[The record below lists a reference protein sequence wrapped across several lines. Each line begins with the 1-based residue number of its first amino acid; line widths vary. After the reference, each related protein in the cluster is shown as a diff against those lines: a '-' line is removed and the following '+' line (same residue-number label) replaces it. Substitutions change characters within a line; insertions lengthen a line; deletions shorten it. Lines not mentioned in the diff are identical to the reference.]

1 MNPDDLILT
10 DDDLDQ
16 LLEAR
21 NPYLAQPARALELV
35 VRLAGGAAPR
45 HPAVSAL
52 EQLAGERMAALAARA
67 GAPAMPELAEGMR
80 ALIGAIGALVSFPS
94 LANRIVVGIGG
105 AFSAGK
111 SRFLNSLSGTDLL
124 PEDLGPCTVIPTY
137 LGHGATQAVALSAFG
152 QTVPMDADAL
162 AAISHAFSRHHQLGC
177 GTADGLSHLVRLL
190 MVSHEA
196 MPWKRLVFLDTPG
209 YNPPGRDGEQGDAEV
224 ARQQLAGADHL
235 VWLVSARNG
244 GLRADDI
251 AFLRAAGPRAPVFFV
266 LTQAD
271 LVSRSAIDVLLDAV
285 REAAARAGIPCAGAM
300 AWAAP
305 GGGIGGGYCGGHCGG
320 DDIRPWLDRIDADT
334 RYPGLRRRCLDLADR
349 WVLHCRRA
357 LAGQQA
363 MLTALNELQVLAGT
377 AGTGRHPELEAE
389 LRRLR
394 QVQSERHTLPAE
406 IDACRKDLAAAVSA
420 LLGPLVEDEAPGG
433 GDRLLLDCPRAG
445 FDAIPPAG
453 AAFPLRFVGARPDLK
468 HVLAVFLAGG
478 GELRI
483 PFSRI
488 RQCWGIDPLAVGG
501 HSELAAEL
509 VEASDTRLTF
519 AIYHY
524 NHH

>member
-16 LLEAR
+16 LIEER
-21 NPYLAQPARALELV
+21 NPYLAQPARALHLV

-52 EQLAGERMAALAARA
+52 EQLAEQRMAALAARA

-80 ALIGAIGALVSFPS
+80 ALIGAIGALVCFPS

-111 SRFLNSLSGTDLL
+111 SRFLNSLTGTDLL

-137 LGHGATQAVALSAFG
+137 LGHGTTQAVALTAFG
-152 QTVPMDADAL
+152 RTVPMDADAL
-162 AAISHAFSRHHQLGC
+162 AAISHAFSRHHQLGRDS
-177 GTADGLSHLVRLL
+177 AEGLSHLVRLL
-190 MVSHEA
+190 MVTHEA

-251 AFLRAAGPRAPVFFV
+251 AFLRAAAPRAPVFFV

-271 LVSRSAIDVLLDAV
+271 LVSRSAIDLLLDAI
-285 REAAARAGIPCAGAM
+285 RQAAGRAAIPCAGAM

-305 GGGIGGGYCGGHCGG
+305 GGDIDGGCCGG
-320 DDIRPWLDRIDADT
+320 DDIRPWLDRIDAGT
-334 RYPGLRRRCLDLADR
+334 RYPGLRRRCMELADR

-357 LAGQQA
+357 MAGQQA

-377 AGTGRHPELEAE
+377 AGTGRHSELDAE

-394 QVQSERHTLPAE
+394 QLQSERHTLPAE
-406 IDACRKDLAAAVSA
+406 IDACRKDLASAISA
-420 LLGPLVEDEAPGG
+420 LLGPLVEDEAPSG
-433 GDRLLLDCPRAG
+433 GDRLLLDCPRTG
-445 FDAIPPAG
+445 FDAIPLAG
-453 AAFPLRFVGARPDLK
+453 TAFPLRFVGARPDLK

-488 RQCWGIDPLAVGG
+488 RQCWGIDPLSVGG

-519 AIYHY
+519 AVYHY
-524 NHH
+524 NNH